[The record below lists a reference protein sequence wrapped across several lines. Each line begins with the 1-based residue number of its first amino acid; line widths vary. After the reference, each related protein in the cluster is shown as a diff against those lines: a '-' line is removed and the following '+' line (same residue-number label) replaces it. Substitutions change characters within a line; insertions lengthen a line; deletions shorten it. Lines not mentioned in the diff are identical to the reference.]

1 MVLIYCPLHNK
12 TFLGYKDVAVT
23 VKELVLV
30 HIITLTKMFLFE
42 LAAPPPSP
50 SPPTHTRTHTF
61 ASPGNIPVM
70 LNIPKSRDIKDG

>member
-12 TFLGYKDVAVT
+12 TFLEYKDVAVT

-42 LAAPPPSP
+42 LAAPPPLL
-50 SPPTHTRTHTF
+50 SPPLPHTHAHTPLHLLGIF
-61 ASPGNIPVM
+61 
-70 LNIPKSRDIKDG
+70 R